1 MKDRMPRHLTH
12 FRSAA
17 GRWLGAIVIAGCLP
31 QEMPAT
37 PPAAVGDSPP
47 LAAEQ
52 PGRLLDGKQL
62 YSFRAQDAELKTA
75 LGLFARANRLNVVP
89 DQDVDGRLTVDIQGL
104 PLAEAM
110 SALLLANDCT
120 WRQQGDLILVQAAET
135 KLFRLNYLRLIR
147 KGTGNSSATL
157 ASNGGSGGAGGGTGS
172 GAGSGSAGGG
182 GGQGGSVINVQQD
195 NSIDFWKELR
205 EELSHL
211 LTERGKQSLAIN
223 MTAGIIQVTDRP
235 TALRRVAS
243 YLEGM
248 EQTVHRQVS
257 IEAKLYDVI
266 LNDQFQLGVDWQHA
280 VQSFGG
286 KLTMAGTPSLL
297 SAGGAFDL
305 KPNAFSAGFQN
316 DNTKILL
323 QALKEQGEVRVIS
336 KPTIRTL
343 NNQTALIKVG
353 AETPFF
359 TRNSVFLPGN
369 TAGATTTIQED
380 QVTTVTVGTVLA
392 ITPQVAPDDWI
403 TLDISPVLTSL
414 VETRLSPSRTTTAPV
429 LDIKQA
435 STLIRV
441 RSGETAVMGGLIQ
454 NESSQT
460 TRKVP
465 LLGDIPLLGKL
476 FQGKVEGNRRRELI
490 IFVTPKL
497 VD

>member
-1 MKDRMPRHLTH
+1 MKDRMPRYLPR

-17 GRWLGAIVIAGCLP
+17 SRWLGATVIAGCLG
-31 QEMPAT
+31 QEMRAT
-37 PPAAVGDSPP
+37 PSSAAGDGPPAA
-47 LAAEQ
+47 AET
-52 PGRLLDGKQL
+52 PGRQLDGKQL

-120 WRQQGDLILVQAAET
+120 WRQQGDLILVHAAET

-157 ASNGGSGGAGGGTGS
+157 ASNGGSGGSG
-172 GAGSGSAGGG
+172 GAGSAGGSGPAAGG

-195 NSIDFWKELR
+195 NAIDFWKELR

-286 KLTMAGTPSLL
+286 KLTMGGAPSLL

-305 KPNAFSAGFQN
+305 KPSAFSAGFQN

-369 TAGATTTIQED
+369 TAGSTTTIQED
-380 QVTTVTVGTVLA
+380 QVSTVTVGTVLA

-403 TLDISPVLTSL
+403 TLDISAVLTSL

-465 LLGDIPLLGKL
+465 LLGDIPLLGKI
-476 FQGKVEGNRRRELI
+476 FQGRVEGNRRRELI

-497 VD
+497 VE